1 MRSAQCFPTRVNYAN
16 RIAPH
21 GISAIDDIARK
32 NPGMAGGRAARS
44 LSIYA
49 NSRQA
54 FSLMNCLLEVA
65 QTIAFCRLRSFL
77 LRQATKNDGLSYCR
91 CKACKRA
98 ILSSVEG
105 WVENMRMK
113 LWPLNGLMINKCAVA
128 GFTSDIGMRF
138 DQVSSLPSA
147 EISSLGL

>member
-1 MRSAQCFPTRVNYAN
+1 MRSAQCFATGVNHEH
-16 RIAPH
+16 RIAAR

-77 LRQATKNDGLSYCR
+77 LRQATKNDGLSYC
-91 CKACKRA
+91 ALP
-98 ILSSVEG
+98 ILTRIRVTAQCRHTLKSTWRS
-105 WVENMRMK
+105 R
-113 LWPLNGLMINKCAVA
+113 WPSIP
-128 GFTSDIGMRF
+128 I
-138 DQVSSLPSA
+138 QP
-147 EISSLGL
+147 